1 MGNQDNSI
9 QREDNISNDSQLSE
23 GSNNQQHNKKPK
35 WLNKKNITIILT
47 LLVVIIVGI
56 FFFIR
61 SSNAYGAKTPEEVSQ
76 KFLEAI
82 EKEDYLKASDYV
94 YYKSKE
100 ERENIRNDLKKEYK
114 KDGEINW
121 TKGEYS
127 HLHLILKDTKINE
140 IIEQEGKE
148 PYAEMKEKPDSNR
161 DRPTRRLML
170 KKVDNRWYVNLEYDN
185 KPKKAK

>member
-47 LLVVIIVGI
+47 LLVVIIAGI
-56 FFFIR
+56 FLFIR
-61 SSNAYGAKTPEEVSQ
+61 SSNAYGAKTPEEASQ

-94 YYKSKE
+94 YYACSERREEVRKE
-100 ERENIRNDLKKEYK
+100 LQEEIN
-114 KDGEINW
+114 KDDKRKRYVNKAIYRGAYVSFKGLMVGEIVEEN
-121 TKGEYS
+121 
-127 HLHLILKDTKINE
+127 
-140 IIEQEGKE
+140 GKE
-148 PYAEMKEKPDSNR
+148 PYALLKEKPDSNR
-161 DRPTRRLML
+161 NRSGNWLLL
-170 KKVDNRWYVNLEYDN
+170 KKVKNRWYVNLE
-185 KPKKAK
+185 

>member
-23 GSNNQQHNKKPK
+23 GSNNKQHNKKPK

-94 YYKSKE
+94 YYACSERREEVRKE
-100 ERENIRNDLKKEYK
+100 LQE
-114 KDGEINW
+114 EINKDDKRKRYVNKAVYRGVYVFS
-121 TKGEYS
+121 KGLMVE
-127 HLHLILKDTKINE
+127 KIVEEN
-140 IIEQEGKE
+140 GKE
-148 PYAEMKEKPDSNR
+148 PYALLKEKPDSNR
-161 DRPTRRLML
+161 NRSGNWLLL
-170 KKVDNRWYVNLEYDN
+170 KKVKNRWYVNLE
-185 KPKKAK
+185 

>member
-1 MGNQDNSI
+1 MENQDNNI
-9 QREDNISNDSQLSE
+9 NNDNNISNDSQLNGE
-23 GSNNQQHNKKPK
+23 NDNKQQNKKSK
-35 WLNKKNITIILT
+35 WVNKKNITIILT
-47 LLVVIIVGI
+47 LLVVIIAGI

-140 IIEQEGKE
+140 IIEQEEKVWKPPYNSSKE
-148 PYAEMKEKPDSNR
+148 ELL
-161 DRPTRRLML
+161 LML
-170 KKVDNRWYVNLEYDN
+170 EK
-185 KPKKAK
+185 

>member
-35 WLNKKNITIILT
+35 WLNKKNITISLT
-47 LLVVIIVGI
+47 LLVVIIAGI
-56 FFFIR
+56 FLFIR
-61 SSNAYGAKTPEEVSQ
+61 SSNAYGAKTQQEVSQ

-127 HLHLILKDTKINE
+127 YLHLILKDTKINE
-140 IIEQEGKE
+140 IIEQEGRE
-148 PYAEMKEKPDSNR
+148 PYALLKDKPDSNR